1 MHAIVGNGG
10 GPQSTTHSLE
20 VARGNILGSE
30 PFGSFGEFVTAGAV
44 SNRIIWPNGIYRI
57 PPSAGTAID
66 VVSSSLDDDLGGTG
80 VTEIEIHYLDVNLE
94 PQSIIIETDGT
105 TPVINAVTGVRF
117 IQCMHV
123 ETTGTPYQ
131 GAVGEITAYQG
142 AQNYAVISAG
152 GIRCASSARMVP
164 KGKRVFV
171 QGLVGASVSGTA
183 AAGAI
188 ISAVATELDNHQYTE
203 QGLFIPFGSIGVQ
216 DGSEAFNLPVPV
228 PFKEGTV
235 IAMTATVDKA
245 ATITG
250 DWFGWQEDA

>member
-1 MHAIVGNGG
+1 M
-10 GPQSTTHSLE
+10 
-20 VARGNILGSE
+20 
-30 PFGSFGEFVTAGAV
+30 
-44 SNRIIWPNGIYRI
+44 
-57 PPSAGTAID
+57 
-66 VVSSSLDDDLGGTG
+66 
-80 VTEIEIHYLDVNLE
+80 
-94 PQSIIIETDGT
+94 DGL

-117 IQCMHV
+117 IQCLHV
-123 ETTGTPYQ
+123 KTTGTDYQ
-131 GAVGEITAYQG
+131 GAVGIIRAYQG
-142 AQNYAVISAG
+142 AQDYAVTAAG
-152 GIRCASSARMVP
+152 STRCASSARMVP

-216 DGSEAFNLPVPV
+216 DGSEAFNLPIPV
-228 PFKEGTV
+228 PFTEGTV